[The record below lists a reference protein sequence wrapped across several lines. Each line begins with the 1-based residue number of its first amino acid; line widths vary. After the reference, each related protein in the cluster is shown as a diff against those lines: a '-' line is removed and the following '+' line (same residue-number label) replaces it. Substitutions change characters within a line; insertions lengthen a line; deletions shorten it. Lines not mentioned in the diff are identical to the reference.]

1 MLRSSKLCI
10 HLTPLTLPPLY
21 FGFSPWNPWKL
32 IENEMN
38 VLCNVLNICFLHYN
52 LCNFNLFNNQWFYIV
67 LTSLSTN
74 LVYGFISKGC
84 IFDTFFSIVGIILT
98 CFCSWVICRS
108 FSSWPPPL
116 RSCGFFIYISSS
128 FNYLSFEVMWLFS
141 LHFLLLR
148 CSLGLLQPPHPCLMP
163 LYLLDCH
170 KQNLEN
176 SFAKLPTC
184 TS

>member
-1 MLRSSKLCI
+1 MPCSSKLCI

-74 LVYGFISKGC
+74 LVYGFISRGC
-84 IFDTFFSIVGIILT
+84 ILDTFFSIVGIDST
-98 CFCSWVICRS
+98 CLCSWVICGS
-108 FSSWPPPL
+108 FPSWPPPL

-128 FNYLSFEVMWLFS
+128 WTVY
-141 LHFLLLR
+141 LLR
-148 CSLGLLQPPHPCLMP
+148 LCGYLVYISSSWDVPLGLLQPPHPCLMP

-176 SFAKLPTC
+176 SFVKLPTC